1 MRLLKEQHRLA
12 ALFVHTESHFS
23 DSAQA
28 KGGEELLVDWSVATV
43 QRETFEGENSQIG
56 ENTIFADKNF
66 RRLLAIAVNA
76 EKR

>member
-12 ALFVHTESHFS
+12 APFAHTESHFS

-43 QRETFEGENSQIG
+43 
-56 ENTIFADKNF
+56 
-66 RRLLAIAVNA
+66 
-76 EKR
+76 